1 MTTCSLGYGDADG
14 NDDDDNNNADDL
26 NCSFLLMFSNECN
39 FPKV

>member
-26 NCSFLLMFSNECN
+26 NWSLLLMISNECN
-39 FPKV
+39 FLKV